1 MGASANWLSWE
12 ASFPKCESKV
22 PDPELFYHHGSR
34 LHVMSKK
41 KLLIAL
47 ITLVVIAY
55 ILKEK
60 R

>member
-1 MGASANWLSWE
+1 MLASGNWLIRE

-55 ILKEK
+55 VLKEK